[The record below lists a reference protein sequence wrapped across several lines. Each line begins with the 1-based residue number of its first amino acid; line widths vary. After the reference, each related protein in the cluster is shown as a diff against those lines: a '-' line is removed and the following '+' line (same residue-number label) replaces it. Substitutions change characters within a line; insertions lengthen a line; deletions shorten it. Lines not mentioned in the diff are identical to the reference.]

1 MMILTL
7 LLDIFEIVNQ
17 KSKVIF
23 WTNATLH
30 KVIGR
35 AEEIYS
41 TIKYDSNSIEGYVKV
56 LSKSLRTDN
65 AVRDAQIYR
74 TINADKYEFI
84 EFIPES
90 IRNELIFGKFKL
102 SGQVKSI
109 SVPISLK
116 INENNA
122 YVNGSFFILLSDF
135 KLKRPT
141 FGFLQVSDT
150 IYIEFNLI
158 YQKK

>member
-1 MMILTL
+1 MMFL
-7 LLDIFEIVNQ
+7 LFLDVFEIINQ
-17 KSKVIF
+17 KSKIIF
-23 WTNATLH
+23 WTNATFH

-41 TIKYDSNSIEGYVKV
+41 TIKYDSNSIGGYIKV
-56 LSKSLRTDN
+56 LSKSLKTDN

-74 TINADKYEFI
+74 TINAAKYEFI

-90 IRNELIFGKFKL
+90 IRNDLIFGKFKL
-102 SGQVKSI
+102 SGHEKNI

-116 INENNA
+116 FDENNA
-122 YVNGSFFILLSDF
+122 YVSGSFFILLSEF
-135 KLKRPT
+135 KLKRPS
-141 FGFLQVSDT
+141 FVFLQVSDT

-158 YQKK
+158 YQRK

>member
-1 MMILTL
+1 MILTL
-7 LLDIFEIVNQ
+7 FLDVFEIINK
-17 KSKVIF
+17 KSKIVF
-23 WTNATLH
+23 WTNASFH

-41 TIKYDSNSIEGYVKV
+41 TIKYDSNSISGYVKV
-56 LSKSLRTDN
+56 FSRALKTNN
-65 AVRDAQIYR
+65 AVRDAKIYR

-90 IRNELIFGKFKL
+90 IRNEFIFGKFKL
-102 SGQVKSI
+102 SGQVKNI

-122 YVNGSFFILLSDF
+122 YVKGSFFILLSDF
-135 KLKRPT
+135 KLERPS

-158 YQKK
+158 YEKK